1 MYQFVHY
8 LKTGWSIYSMRIGGG
23 PAMIHVSG
31 TTFPRLDIA
40 SAKRPAIVISG
51 GTALYREG
59 LRYILIKSGF
69 DVVSM
74 VGSLDQVQDFTE
86 TFDSNLII
94 IMSIQ
99 PTADAPTEE
108 IINAR
113 LRFPN
118 SFIICICATCEA
130 EHVAPMLECGA
141 AAILLSSAG
150 SDTLVQALELIL
162 LDHCVVP
169 HLSVRTHVKT
179 EPCEEEDQAPVPTG
193 EDRPP
198 SDDQAFHLSER
209 ELSIIACLIK
219 GDSNR
224 AIAERLSIAEGRVKG
239 NVKAILRKI
248 NVRNRTQAA
257 LWGIKYCN
265 AGDRSRLVAHHPAV
279 ASLNDVL
286 EEMATV

>member
-1 MYQFVHY
+1 
-8 LKTGWSIYSMRIGGG
+8 
-23 PAMIHVSG
+23 MIHVSG
-31 TTFPRLDIA
+31 TTFPRLDI
-40 SAKRPAIVISG
+40 SPAKRPATVISG

-74 VGSLDQVQDFTE
+74 VGSLDQVQDQQGRDLSE
-86 TFDSNLII
+86 TFDSNLIV

-99 PTADAPTEE
+99 PTSDDPTED
-108 IINAR
+108 IIKAR
-113 LRFPN
+113 LHFPQ

-141 AAILLSSAG
+141 AAILLYSAC

-169 HLSVRTHVKT
+169 HLSLRAQVNAH
-179 EPCEEEDQAPVPTG
+179 PCEDEEEEDQAPALTG
-193 EDRPP
+193 EDRAP
-198 SDDQAFHLSER
+198 SGDQAFHLSER

-224 AIAERLSIAEGRVKG
+224 TIAERLSIAEGRVKG

-265 AGDRSRLVAHHPAV
+265 AGDRSSLVAHHPGV
-279 ASLNDVL
+279 ASLNDAL

>member
-1 MYQFVHY
+1 
-8 LKTGWSIYSMRIGGG
+8 
-23 PAMIHVSG
+23 
-31 TTFPRLDIA
+31 
-40 SAKRPAIVISG
+40 
-51 GTALYREG
+51 
-59 LRYILIKSGF
+59 
-69 DVVSM
+69 M
-74 VGSLDQVQDFTE
+74 VGSLDQAQDFTE

-118 SFIICICATCEA
+118 SFIICICATCEV

-169 HLSVRTHVKT
+169 HLSVRAHVKA
-179 EPCEEEDQAPVPTG
+179 EPCEEEDQAPTG
-193 EDRPP
+193 EDRAP
-198 SDDQAFHLSER
+198 SEDQAFHLSER

-265 AGDRSRLVAHHPAV
+265 AGDRSRLVAHHPGV

>member
-1 MYQFVHY
+1 
-8 LKTGWSIYSMRIGGG
+8 
-23 PAMIHVSG
+23 MIHVSG
-31 TTFPRLDIA
+31 TTFPRLNFA
-40 SAKRPAIVISG
+40 PAKRPAIVISG

-74 VGSLDQVQDFTE
+74 VGSLDQVQDFNE
-86 TFDSNLII
+86 TFESNLII
-94 IMSIQ
+94 IMSLQ
-99 PTADAPTEE
+99 PKADAPTED
-108 IINAR
+108 ILGAR
-113 LRFPN
+113 LRFPH

-130 EHVAPMLECGA
+130 EHVAPMLESGA

-169 HLSVRTHVKT
+169 HLSIRANVKT
-179 EPCEEEDQAPVPTG
+179 EPCQEEDQAPASTS

-224 AIAERLSIAEGRVKG
+224 AIAERLAIAEGRVKG
-239 NVKAILRKI
+239 NVKSILRKI

-265 AGDRSRLVAHHPAV
+265 AGDRTRLVVHHPGV

-286 EEMATV
+286 EGMAAV